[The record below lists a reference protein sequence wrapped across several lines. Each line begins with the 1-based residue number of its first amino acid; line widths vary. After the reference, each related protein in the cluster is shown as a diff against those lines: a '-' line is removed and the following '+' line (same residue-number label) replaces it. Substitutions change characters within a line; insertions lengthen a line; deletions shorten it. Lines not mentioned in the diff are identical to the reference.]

1 MTTIEHVR
9 SELQQAMKSGDRV
22 RLDALRL
29 LYSALQRAEKDR
41 PAGEFTD
48 QDALA
53 VLRRERKQRVEAAE
67 AYRAA
72 GQEERAAAEEADIPV
87 IDAYLPA
94 AMSDAELEALVEA
107 AIAETGATTVR
118 DMGRVMGVVTQRGE
132 GRADGRAASALV
144 RSRLSA

>member
-94 AMSDAELEALVEA
+94 AMSDAELEALVDS

-132 GRADGRAASALV
+132 GRADGRTASALV

>member
-1 MTTIEHVR
+1 MTVIERIQSQLQDAMR
-9 SELQQAMKSGDRV
+9 SGRRE

-41 PAGEFTD
+41 ATGEFTD

-72 GQEERAAAEEADIPV
+72 GQEPRALAEEADLPV
-87 IDAYLPA
+87 IDEYLPA
-94 AMSDAELEALVEA
+94 AMGEAELEALVDA
-107 AIAETGATTVR
+107 AILETGAATVK
-118 DMGRVMGVVTQRGE
+118 DMGRVMGLVTQRAE

>member
-1 MTTIEHVR
+1 MTIIER
-9 SELQQAMKSGDRV
+9 IPSELREAMKSGDRE

-41 PAGEFTD
+41 PAGEFSD

-72 GQEERAAAEEADIPV
+72 GQEERAAREEADLPV
-87 IDAYLPA
+87 IDEHLPA
-94 AMSDAELEALVEA
+94 AISESELEALVDA
-107 AIAETGATTVR
+107 AIAETGASTVK
-118 DMGRVMGVVTQRGE
+118 DMGRVMGLVTQRAD
-132 GRADGRAASALV
+132 GRADGRTASALV

>member
-1 MTTIEHVR
+1 MTIIERVQSQLQDAMR
-9 SELQQAMKSGDRV
+9 SGQRE

-41 PAGEFTD
+41 AAGEFTD

-72 GQEERAAAEEADIPV
+72 GQEPRALAEEADLPV
-87 IDAYLPA
+87 IDEYLPA
-94 AMSDAELEALVEA
+94 AMGEAELEALVDA
-107 AIAETGATTVR
+107 VITETGASTIK
-118 DMGRVMGVVTQRGE
+118 DMGRVMGLVTQRAE
-132 GRADGRAASALV
+132 GRADGRTASALV

>member
-9 SELQQAMKSGDRV
+9 SELQHAMKSGDRV

-29 LYSALQRAEKDR
+29 LYSSLQRAEKDR

-53 VLRRERKQRVEAAE
+53 VLRRERKQRLEAAE

-94 AMSDAELEALVEA
+94 AMSDAELEALVDS

-132 GRADGRAASALV
+132 GRADGRTASALV

>member
-1 MTTIEHVR
+1 MTTIERVQ
-9 SELQQAMKSGDRV
+9 SELQEALKSGDRV

-29 LYSALQRAEKDR
+29 LYSSLQRAEKDR

-72 GQEERAAAEEADIPV
+72 GQEERAAREEADIPV

-94 AMSDAELEALVEA
+94 AMSEAELEALVDS
-107 AIAETGATTVR
+107 AIAETGATTVK
-118 DMGRVMGVVTQRGE
+118 DMGRVMGLVTQRGE
-132 GRADGRAASALV
+132 GRADGRTASALV

>member
-1 MTTIEHVR
+1 MTIIERIQSQLQEAMR
-9 SELQQAMKSGDRV
+9 SGQRE

-41 PAGEFTD
+41 AAGEFTD

-72 GQEERAAAEEADIPV
+72 GQEPRALAEEADLPV
-87 IDAYLPA
+87 IDEYLPA
-94 AMSDAELEALVEA
+94 AMGEAELEALIDS
-107 AIAETGATTVR
+107 AIAETGASTIK
-118 DMGRVMGVVTQRGE
+118 DMGRVMGLVTQRAE
-132 GRADGRAASALV
+132 GRADGRTASALV

>member
-1 MTTIEHVR
+1 MTIIER
-9 SELQQAMKSGDRV
+9 IQSELRDAMKSGDRV

-72 GQEERAAAEEADIPV
+72 GQAELPV
-87 IDAYLPA
+87 IDEHLPA
-94 AMSDAELEALVEA
+94 AMSETDLEALVDA
-107 AIAETGATTVR
+107 AIGETGATTVK
-118 DMGRVMGVVTQRGE
+118 DMGRVMGLVTQRAE
-132 GRADGRAASALV
+132 GRADGRTASALV

>member
-1 MTTIEHVR
+1 MTIIERVQSQLQDAMR
-9 SELQQAMKSGDRV
+9 SGQRE

-41 PAGEFTD
+41 AAGEFTD

-72 GQEERAAAEEADIPV
+72 GQEPRALAEEADLPV
-87 IDAYLPA
+87 IDEYLPA
-94 AMSDAELEALVEA
+94 AMGEAELEALVDA
-107 AIAETGATTVR
+107 VITETGASTIK
-118 DMGRVMGVVTQRGE
+118 DMGRVMGLVTQRSE
-132 GRADGRAASALV
+132 GRADGRTASALV

>member
-1 MTTIEHVR
+1 MSIIEQIQSR
-9 SELQQAMKSGDRV
+9 LRDAMKSGDRSRV
-22 RLDALRL
+22 DALRL
-29 LYSALQRAEKDR
+29 LLSALQRAEKDR
-41 PAGEFTD
+41 PAGEFGD

-72 GQEERAAAEEADIPV
+72 GQEQRAAAEEADIPV
-87 IDAYLPA
+87 IDASLPA
-94 AMSDAELEALVEA
+94 AMSESELEALVDA

-118 DMGRVMGVVTQRGE
+118 EMGRVMGLVTERAG
-132 GRADGRAASALV
+132 GRADGRTASALV

>member
-1 MTTIEHVR
+1 MTIIEQIQSQLR
-9 SELQQAMKSGDRV
+9 DAMKAGRRE

-48 QDALA
+48 QDALV

-72 GQEERAAAEEADIPV
+72 GQEQRAVGEEADLPV
-87 IDAYLPA
+87 IDAFLPA
-94 AMSDAELEALVEA
+94 AMGDAELEALVDA
-107 AIAETGATTVR
+107 AIAETGAATVK
-118 DMGRVMGVVTQRGE
+118 DMGRVMGLVTRRAQ

>member
-22 RLDALRL
+22 RLDAQRL
-29 LYSALQRAEKDR
+29 LYSSLQRAEKDR
-41 PAGEFTD
+41 TAGEFTD

-132 GRADGRAASALV
+132 GRADGRTASALV

>member
-1 MTTIEHVR
+1 MTTIERVQ
-9 SELQQAMKSGDRV
+9 SELQEAMKSGDRP

-72 GQEERAAAEEADIPV
+72 GQEERAA
-87 IDAYLPA
+87 
-94 AMSDAELEALVEA
+94 
-107 AIAETGATTVR
+107 
-118 DMGRVMGVVTQRGE
+118 GRRPT
-132 GRADGRAASALV
+132 
-144 RSRLSA
+144 SR

>member
-1 MTTIEHVR
+1 MSIVER
-9 SELQQAMKSGDRV
+9 IQGQLQESMKAGDRA

-41 PAGEFTD
+41 PAGEFSD
-48 QDALA
+48 QDALS

-72 GQEERAAAEEADIPV
+72 GQEARAVGEEADLPV
-87 IDAYLPA
+87 IDEYLPA
-94 AMSDAELEALVEA
+94 AMSEADLEALVDA
-107 AIAETGATTVR
+107 VISETGATTLK
-118 DMGRVMGVVTQRGE
+118 DMGRVMGLVTERGQ
-132 GRADGRAASALV
+132 GRADGRTASALV

>member
-1 MTTIEHVR
+1 MSIIEQIQSR
-9 SELQQAMKSGDRV
+9 LRDAMKSGDRSQV
-22 RLDALRL
+22 DGLRL
-29 LYSALQRAEKDR
+29 LLSALQRAEKDR
-41 PAGEFTD
+41 PAGEFGD

-72 GQEERAAAEEADIPV
+72 GQEQRAAAEEADIPV
-87 IDAYLPA
+87 IDEYLPA
-94 AMSDAELEALVEA
+94 AMSESELEALVDA

-118 DMGRVMGVVTQRGE
+118 EMGRVMGLVTERAG
-132 GRADGRAASALV
+132 GRADGRTASALV

>member
-1 MTTIEHVR
+1 MTTIEQVQ
-9 SELQQAMKSGDRV
+9 SELQEAMKSGDRV

-29 LYSALQRAEKDR
+29 LYSSLQRAEKDR

-48 QDALA
+48 QAALA
-53 VLRRERKQRVEAAE
+53 VLRRERKQRLEAAE

-94 AMSDAELEALVEA
+94 AMSEAELEALVDA
-107 AIAETGATTVR
+107 AIAETGATTVK
-118 DMGRVMGVVTQRGE
+118 DMGRVMGLVTQRGE
-132 GRADGRAASALV
+132 GRADGRTASALV